1 MTTCILFLEIAPVL
15 GKQLHKTKWIR
26 IFPNSQQHKHTSKG
40 FKWSISFQQLKT
52 ASVGTQNGGLTKGK
66 KRYRRV

>member
-1 MTTCILFLEIAPVL
+1 MHVALQSGGRSP
-15 GKQLHKTKWIR
+15 
-26 IFPNSQQHKHTSKG
+26 KG
-40 FKWSISFQQLKT
+40 LNGPSAFQQLKT